1 MPNRVILEEM
11 VSSVGVD
18 GLRELYEIFKSDA
31 TMRLD
36 EINSRKNAIKNLGEN
51 SDDDLAILKRHA
63 HSLKGV
69 CRTYG
74 LPVSGD
80 LAFDLEQA
88 IDSGDPQTILEA
100 ADKVLGVVPGEI
112 EEGVA
117 LVAELTAT

>member
-1 MPNRVILEEM
+1 MPDRAILEEM
-11 VSSVGVD
+11 MSSVGVD

-36 EINSRKNAIKNLGEN
+36 EINTRKNLSKEN
-51 SDDDLAILKRHA
+51 SGDELLVLKRHA

-74 LPVSGD
+74 LPISGD

-88 IDSGDPQTILEA
+88 IDGGDHQSILKA
-100 ADKVLGVVPGEI
+100 ANRVLEIVPGEI

-117 LVAELTAT
+117 LVAELVAT